1 MFSNNILTG
10 TCDMHDNITRVPREC
25 ISTYSVFS
33 QEEAHFVEGWKNRS
47 LDENVNPLS
56 PWSFQNSA
64 KLNGHPYTGLLN
76 IYDGG
81 GYSVTLGNTAK
92 KSRKILKQLKDH
104 GWVDRPTSAIFVEFT
119 VYNANVNLFASVVL
133 LLEGSANGAFF
144 PYPVISPIRLYE
156 FIDGKGLLLVITY
169 IIFVL
174 VLLYKIFNI
183 LKSIKEMRWNYF
195 HHFWNWIDF
204 ISALMSITAS
214 GIYGVRYI
222 HSHIILDKITQDVD
236 KETFVNFQYL
246 ILWNDIFRFLMSF
259 ILFFAT
265 IKFTR
270 LLRFNRR
277 IRLLSMTL
285 SYAAKPVVLFSVM
298 FSIYF
303 LGFLFLANLWFEQTV
318 YAYSNIPLAAGEMFS
333 MLLNR
338 FDFTQLQEADKL
350 LGPLFFSAFTGVCT
364 IALLNMFIVIL
375 DESIKRARAELER
388 TKNEFEVVDY
398 MKTTCGIY
406 SQCDACVLE
415 SKYLI

>member
-1 MFSNNILTG
+1 
-10 TCDMHDNITRVPREC
+10 
-25 ISTYSVFS
+25 
-33 QEEAHFVEGWKNRS
+33 
-47 LDENVNPLS
+47 
-56 PWSFQNSA
+56 
-64 KLNGHPYTGLLN
+64 
-76 IYDGG
+76 
-81 GYSVTLGNTAK
+81 
-92 KSRKILKQLKDH
+92 
-104 GWVDRPTSAIFVEFT
+104 
-119 VYNANVNLFASVVL
+119 
-133 LLEGSANGAFF
+133 
-144 PYPVISPIRLYE
+144 
-156 FIDGKGLLLVITY
+156 
-169 IIFVL
+169 
-174 VLLYKIFNI
+174 
-183 LKSIKEMRWNYF
+183 
-195 HHFWNWIDF
+195 
-204 ISALMSITAS
+204 MSITAS

-398 MKTTCGIY
+398 MKKQLVGYIH
-406 SQCDACVLE
+406 SVMPVFLE
-415 SKYLI
+415 RSKTEEEEDELVYIPHPEQILEKRIDQLTLHVSNIELEFYEDENKNVDVDDLEAELDDVEMDDVMLDLMSIKSY